1 MLQPVNHRPYLDRV
15 TSDASSDH
23 ARPDPKRRAG
33 FVAVVFDM
41 DGVLTDTEV
50 I

>member
-1 MLQPVNHRPYLDRV
+1 MLQPVNHRPYPGPRE
-15 TSDASSDH
+15 SDASSDH
-23 ARPDPKRRAG
+23 ARPDPERRAG